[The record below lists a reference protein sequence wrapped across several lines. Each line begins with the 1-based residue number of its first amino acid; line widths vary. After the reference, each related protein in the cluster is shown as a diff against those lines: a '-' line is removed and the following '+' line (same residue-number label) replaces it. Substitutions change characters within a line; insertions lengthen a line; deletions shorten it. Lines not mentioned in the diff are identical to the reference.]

1 MYYYELQQY
10 KIDNYFKDNYHFKN
24 RTWTKILDSN
34 DFIEV
39 GKKADQ
45 LIKDGYIVRVFI
57 FEDKIDYTF
66 WKNHKEENNDLIINC
81 YENEQLV
88 KKYYINQ
95 FLYLE
100 KASCLQQFS
109 IFEIAAAL
117 KALHED
123 FYDNHDLNGYIMKNF
138 KSENDFAYIT
148 VVLEYDFIP
157 HIEDKIDID
166 LDKVTEF
173 YDKLVKE

>member
-10 KIDNYFKDNYHFKN
+10 KKDNHFFKE
-24 RTWTKILDSN
+24 RTWTKILDSD
-34 DFIEV
+34 DFIDI

-100 KASCLQQFS
+100 FANSLQQFS

-117 KALHED
+117 RTFND
-123 FYDNHDLNGYIMKNF
+123 YYDNADLNDYILKNF
-138 KSENDFAYIT
+138 KSENDFMYIT
-148 VVLEYDFIP
+148 VVSEFDYIPNGEY
-157 HIEDKIDID
+157 EIDID
-166 LDKVTEF
+166 KATEF